1 MIGQEANTLWV
12 KGFTADGFQV
22 GITLAITS
30 VADAIKV
37 LVEIRAAGFIPH
49 EAQLEPGAEK
59 ETIAVVMRRE
69 SADGTQIID
78 FYPEW
83 AEHKYAH
90 MYLNTEEQRT
100 EFEAQSGLILTQI
113 SLYDGQ
119 QAYKR
124 VRGKPSKYETA
135 VKRSFAVTRVQV
147 GEHEAGM
154 PKYRYGYFQPINKPA
169 PKQLIVKDEK
179 SQPLA
184 INPGDKRLV
193 QLKTVEIR
201 KRGNGRMLA
210 IVAATGE
217 KISAFSREEFIK
229 AGYIDENDWQQA
241 GVTHQ
246 MSGDVEVDIVANDK
260 GFWELIPD
268 TLTPFD
274 PKFNFADTGLSPA
287 DAIPWV
293 DDPGKELAF

>member
-1 MIGQEANTLWV
+1 M
-12 KGFTADGFQV
+12 
-22 GITLAITS
+22 
-30 VADAIKV
+30 
-37 LVEIRAAGFIPH
+37 
-49 EAQLEPGAEK
+49 
-59 ETIAVVMRRE
+59 
-69 SADGTQIID
+69 
-78 FYPEW
+78 
-83 AEHKYAH
+83 
-90 MYLNTEEQRT
+90 
-100 EFEAQSGLILTQI
+100 
-113 SLYDGQ
+113 
-119 QAYKR
+119 
-124 VRGKPSKYETA
+124 
-135 VKRSFAVTRVQV
+135 
-147 GEHEAGM
+147 
-154 PKYRYGYFQPINKPA
+154 
-169 PKQLIVKDEK
+169 KDEK